1 MSRRNS
7 KTGGPGR
14 ASAGLSELQLAVMRV
29 LWRDEEATV
38 AEVQAALLPDRT
50 LAPTTVATTLARLEK
65 RGVVTHRTEGRQF
78 VYRSLLEEGD
88 VRTSMLGELTDR
100 LFEGDATAL
109 VNHLL
114 SARDIDPDDLERI
127 RSLIEA
133 RQGRR
138 DEKGG
143 NDER

>member
-1 MSRRNS
+1 
-7 KTGGPGR
+7 
-14 ASAGLSELQLAVMRV
+14 MRV

-38 AEVQAALLPDRT
+38 AGVQAALLPERR

-65 RGVVTHRTEGRQF
+65 RGVVAHRTEGRQF
-78 VYRSLLEEGD
+78 VYRPLLQEGE

-100 LFEGDATAL
+100 LFEGDASAL

-133 RQGRR
+133 RQPK
-138 DEKGG
+138 KGG
-143 NDER
+143 HDGR